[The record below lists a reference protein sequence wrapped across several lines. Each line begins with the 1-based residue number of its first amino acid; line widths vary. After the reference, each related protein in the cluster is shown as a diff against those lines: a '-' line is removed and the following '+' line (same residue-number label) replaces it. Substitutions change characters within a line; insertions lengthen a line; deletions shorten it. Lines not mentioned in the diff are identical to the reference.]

1 MSGQLENQNQKVCK
15 SIFLFSEKKIILKIK
30 QDIKHYKQKNKQ
42 IMIKNDAL
50 SDVTLNESVISVS

>member
-1 MSGQLENQNQKVCK
+1 MNGQLENQNQKVCK

-50 SDVTLNESVISVS
+50 SDVT